1 MVTWSEGQ
9 IARGG
14 HPHRQGVVREQ
25 EVEILRPGQGWR
37 ASIMRRPRASR
48 APEPSPE
55 CVDHLLGKGRTHDS
69 VLKGH
74 ADMLARLEY
83 MRDD

>member
-1 MVTWSEGQ
+1 
-9 IARGG
+9 
-14 HPHRQGVVREQ
+14 
-25 EVEILRPGQGWR
+25 
-37 ASIMRRPRASR
+37 MRRPRASR